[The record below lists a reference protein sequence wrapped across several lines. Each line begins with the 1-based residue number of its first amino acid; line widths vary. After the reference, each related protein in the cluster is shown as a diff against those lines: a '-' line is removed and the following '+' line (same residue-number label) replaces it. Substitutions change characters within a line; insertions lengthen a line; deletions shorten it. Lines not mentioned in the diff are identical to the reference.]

1 MSKDILYKA
10 KRVDSGDWVCGL
22 PIYKN
27 YIRVFTEH
35 EYEDEDGRKV
45 KYSITKDYQ
54 VDPKTMCEFICLI
67 DKNKNKIFE
76 HDIVDYE
83 DCPASDYYR
92 ETIIVN
98 RGVIE
103 LKDELKWLTE
113 VDSTALQSSLKDLDN
128 AYKKFF
134 KEHAGY
140 PKFKSKKDN
149 HRSYKSK
156 CVNGNIEYLNNHI
169 KLPKLGLVKTKNKL
183 ISQGRIVNATISQE
197 LSGKYYVSLCCVYVD
212 IKPFPITGNA
222 VGIDLGI
229 K

>member
-10 KRVDSGDWVCGL
+10 KRVDNGEWVCGL

-35 EYEDEDGRKV
+35 EYEDEDGRKT
-45 KYSITKDYQ
+45 KYSTTKDYQ

-103 LKDELKWLTE
+103 FEDGAFFVTNRETVE
-113 VDSTALQSSLKDLDN
+113 MDDLV
-128 AYKKFF
+128 YKGVM
-134 KEHAGY
+134 EC
-140 PKFKSKKDN
+140 S
-149 HRSYKSK
+149 
-156 CVNGNIEYLNNHI
+156 VVGNIFDNPELLEKKELNETSI
-169 KLPKLGLVKTKNKL
+169 
-183 ISQGRIVNATISQE
+183 
-197 LSGKYYVSLCCVYVD
+197 
-212 IKPFPITGNA
+212 
-222 VGIDLGI
+222 
-229 K
+229 

>member
-10 KRVDSGDWVCGL
+10 KRVDNGEWVCGL

-35 EYEDEDGRKV
+35 EYEDEDGRKT
-45 KYSITKDYQ
+45 KYSTTKDYQ
-54 VDPKTMCEFICLI
+54 VDPITMCEFIGLI

-103 LKDELKWLTE
+103 FEDGAFFVTNRETVE
-113 VDSTALQSSLKDLDN
+113 MDDLV
-128 AYKKFF
+128 YKGVM
-134 KEHAGY
+134 EC
-140 PKFKSKKDN
+140 S
-149 HRSYKSK
+149 
-156 CVNGNIEYLNNHI
+156 VVGNIFDDLELLEGKELNETSI
-169 KLPKLGLVKTKNKL
+169 
-183 ISQGRIVNATISQE
+183 
-197 LSGKYYVSLCCVYVD
+197 
-212 IKPFPITGNA
+212 
-222 VGIDLGI
+222 
-229 K
+229 